1 MSEVST
7 FAFQYHDNC
16 TTYAICYWY
25 LCSDL
30 FLFFFF
36 LIIQWLSHYDFN
48 TYVMIAL
55 TLTTCK
61 CHNEIVVY
69 VCPDFAV
76 QLTYC
81 IYHLLNLM
89 CDDQG

>member
-1 MSEVST
+1 MIIVQHMLSVIGT
-7 FAFQYHDNC
+7 FVL
-16 TTYAICYWY
+16 ICS
-25 LCSDL
+25 C
-30 FLFFFF
+30 FFFF

>member
-36 LIIQWLSHYDFN
+36 
-48 TYVMIAL
+48 
-55 TLTTCK
+55 
-61 CHNEIVVY
+61 
-69 VCPDFAV
+69 PDHPMV
-76 QLTYC
+76 ESL
-81 IYHLLNLM
+81 
-89 CDDQG
+89 